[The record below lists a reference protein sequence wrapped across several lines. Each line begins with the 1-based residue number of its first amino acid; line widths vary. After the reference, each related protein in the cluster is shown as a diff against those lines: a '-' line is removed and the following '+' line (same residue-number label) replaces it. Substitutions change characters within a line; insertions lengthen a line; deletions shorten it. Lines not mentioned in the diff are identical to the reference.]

1 MKLDWT
7 GKQRRERNAATG
19 PGDPKR
25 KRGCLGCLGCLGIIV
40 VIIIIAA
47 IASAVGGSND
57 DDEKKTDD
65 KASSSS
71 SSSEAPKEKV
81 ESELPP
87 TEEPKSEEPAPDDP
101 EAAMKKKVNKA
112 LKSSNVDKAKF
123 STYEPSDD
131 SVWITFQIHDAFS
144 KKGMVKGAQL
154 DTAAILDA
162 LREAG
167 VPGSKILIEGD
178 VNDAMAFNLAYSPDT
193 INSQN
198 WGSLEPA
205 KVWDLRDSGGI
216 MPEFTN

>member
-1 MKLDWT
+1 MKIDWT
-7 GKQRRERNAATG
+7 GKQRRERNAAAG
-19 PGDPKR
+19 APDGPKR
-25 KRGCLGCLGCLGIIV
+25 KRGCLGCLGIIV
-40 VIIIIAA
+40 VIIVIAA
-47 IASAVGGSND
+47 IASAVGGGSNN
-57 DDEKKTDD
+57 DDEKKSGD
-65 KASSSS
+65 KASSS
-71 SSSEAPKEKV
+71 SSSEAPKERV

-87 TEEPKSEEPAPDDP
+87 TEEPKSEKPAPDDP
-101 EAAMKKKVNKA
+101 EAAMKKQVNKA
-112 LKSSNVDKAKF
+112 LKSSGAKEAKF

-131 SVWITFQIHDAFS
+131 SVWIKFQIRDALS
-144 KKGMVKGAQL
+144 KKGMVKGAQR

-162 LREAG
+162 IREAG

-198 WGSLEPA
+198 WSSLEPA

>member
-1 MKLDWT
+1 MKIDWT
-7 GKQRRERNAATG
+7 GRQHRGQKAAGLPTE
-19 PGDPKR
+19 PTR
-25 KRGCLGCLGCLGIIV
+25 KHGCLGCLGCLGIIV
-40 VIIIIAA
+40 IIIIIAA
-47 IASAVGGSND
+47 IGSAIGGSN

-71 SSSEAPKEKV
+71 SSSEAPKEDV

-101 EAAMKKKVNKA
+101 EAAMKKEVNKA
-112 LKSSNVDKAKF
+112 LKSSGANEAKF
-123 STYEPSDD
+123 SMYEPSDD
-131 SVWITFQIHDAFS
+131 SVWIKFQIRDAFS

-154 DTAAILDA
+154 DTAGILDA

-178 VNDAMAFNLAYSPDT
+178 VKSSMAFNFAYSPDT
-193 INSQN
+193 INSQD

-205 KVWDLRDSGGI
+205 SVWVLSDSGGAL
-216 MPEFTN
+216 PEFTN